1 MVSINEKIDLV
12 DQGRDTNQSATIY
25 LNSNLSG
32 TIVTLPQN
40 RRVKLTGVVGEGIAQ
55 IKEPVVGWVESKYL
69 KMPSAPTMQKGKRF
83 RLRDTPELS
92 SGLIGFDIPGAKQN
106 DGPAA
111 KSIVHVTEPFD
122 SYPEEGRLFIRV
134 FYTGKAGNE
143 RVGYVSQGSLGSV
156 LGTPSS
162 NFEAI

>member
-1 MVSINEKIDLV
+1 MVNINEKIDLV
-12 DQGRDTNQSATIY
+12 DQARDTNRAVSIY
-25 LNSNLSG
+25 LRSDLSG
-32 TIVTLPQN
+32 TVTTLPEN

-55 IKEPVVGWVESKYL
+55 IKEPVVGWVQSTYL
-69 KMPSAPTMQKGKRF
+69 KMPAGGMQKGQRY

-92 SGLIGFDIPGAKQN
+92 QGLSGYDIPGVKQN

-111 KSIVHVTEPFD
+111 RSTVYATDPFD
-122 SYPEEGRLFIRV
+122 SYVEGGRIFIRV

-143 RVGYVSQGSLGSV
+143 RAGYISQGPIGSV

-162 NFEAI
+162 NLEAF